1 MNRFYLLLSSCFLSV
16 FLYAQLPNDDC
27 FGATNLGALPNPSD
41 CFFGNG
47 QGAPSTF
54 NLSNVGAVAENPY
67 TSLVNCQGT
76 GVNMSSPAADVWYS
90 FTATG
95 NNVDVTIAGLTTPN
109 VGLYYGNCGAL
120 TPFGCGV
127 GNAGNLS
134 VNFDQLVIGQV
145 YYLQLSGGDV
155 NDQGPYIHIHVCIYT
170 VYIYIYIYKDI

>member
-1 MNRFYLLLSSCFLSV
+1 MNKFYLLLSSCFLSLS
-16 FLYAQLPNDDC
+16 FFAQLPNDDC
-27 FGATNLGALPNPSD
+27 FGAIDLGSLPTPAGCNGPNGTGLGTPVTNS
-41 CFFGNG
+41 
-47 QGAPSTF
+47 
-54 NLSNVGAVAENPY
+54 LSNVGAVAENPY
-67 TSLVNCQGT
+67 TALVNCQGT

-95 NNVDVTIAGLTTPN
+95 NNVDVSIAGLNTPN

-145 YYLQLSGGDV
+145 YYLQISGGDA
-155 NDQGPYIHIHVCIYT
+155 NDQGPFDLTLQNVLF
-170 VYIYIYIYKDI
+170 